1 MEEDLMD
8 QQALDETVHT
18 EETNQVG
25 NGLFSD
31 IQEFKSNLD
40 KVRNFEFGSST
51 SEEQRISVLE
61 NTI

>member
-1 MEEDLMD
+1 M
-8 QQALDETVHT
+8 HT

-40 KVRNFEFGSST
+40 KVREFEFGSST
-51 SEEQRISVLE
+51 SEEQRISILE
-61 NTI
+61 NTL